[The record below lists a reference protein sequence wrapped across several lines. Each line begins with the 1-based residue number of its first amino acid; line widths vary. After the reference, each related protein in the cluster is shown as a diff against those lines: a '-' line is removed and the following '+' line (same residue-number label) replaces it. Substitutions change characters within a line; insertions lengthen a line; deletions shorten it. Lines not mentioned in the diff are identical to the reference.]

1 MTLAPYEAVKVGHLK
16 GLNDHQR
23 ALLAVGSY
31 GRDEMRKQHRH
42 ECPLLAVKRTS
53 ARISGMSASDPKR
66 TSTWKFAVMHN
77 AAICR
82 LAPDLWL
89 RERRIAICGM
99 KSALIRDNGDFDDPD
114 A

>member
-42 ECPLLAVKRTS
+42 ECPLLGVKRTLVAPS
-53 ARISGMSASDPKR
+53 LMFAFDPKR
-66 TSTWKFAVMHN
+66 TFA
-77 AAICR
+77 A
-82 LAPDLWL
+82 
-89 RERRIAICGM
+89 
-99 KSALIRDNGDFDDPD
+99 
-114 A
+114 